1 MTSPTRIYCNIL
13 QTNVVLSKERW
24 HIIYSTK
31 EIRWI
36 LATKQ
41 GNMLALEAMKKTEN
55 NGAVHHMR
63 CTKTKK
69 CKLEQK
75 VMQG

>member
-41 GNMLALEAMKKTEN
+41 GNMLALEAMNT
-55 NGAVHHMR
+55 VHRIR
-63 CTKTKK
+63 CTKT
-69 CKLEQK
+69 E
-75 VMQG
+75 M

>member
-13 QTNVVLSKERW
+13 QTNVVLNKERW

-31 EIRWI
+31 EIRRI

-41 GNMLALEAMKKTEN
+41 GNMLALEAMKKAKKITAQYIAL
-55 NGAVHHMR
+55 GSLR
-63 CTKTKK
+63 QK
-69 CKLEQK
+69 CKFE
-75 VMQG
+75 